1 MRLRLILSF
10 IGVVLVAILSTVL
23 IVYIN
28 TPAQVQ
34 SFMMQGTM
42 QGLDKLAADL
52 ESYYQTQGSWQGVES
67 ILPAGGAGMMG
78 AGHGNGMMG
87 QRLILADNKTRILVD
102 SADNRIGENL
112 TASEMDASVVLKNKA
127 GKIIGYLLANGG
139 MGYSNAAQ
147 KPLITRLNQAALQAG
162 ALALMIAALLAI
174 VLAEGVIRPV
184 RQLQKAAERVAK
196 GDWSQA
202 VPVKGRDELSDLA
215 SSFNAMVTSLRLSE
229 ERRRGMTADIA
240 HELRTPLAVQR
251 AHLEAL
257 QDGIYPMTPENL
269 QTVLDQNVLLERLV
283 DDLRTLALADAG
295 ELRLEPRAVN
305 VVEFLIG
312 MQERFRPSA
321 EEHQLTLTITENG
334 ECPPVM
340 ADPDRLTQIFT
351 NLVGNAIRYTPA
363 GGEIQMGVVCK
374 DGSIHFTVSD
384 NGPGI
389 PPEALANVFERFYRA
404 DKSRS
409 REDGGSGLGLAIAR
423 QLAIAQGGT
432 LTAENRPEGG
442 ARFTLILP
450 AADKA

>member
-10 IGVVLVAILSTVL
+10 VGVVLVAILSTVL
-23 IVYIN
+23 IVYLN

-34 SFMMQGTM
+34 SFMLQGTM
-42 QGLDKLAADL
+42 QGLDTLAADL
-52 ESYYQTQGSWQGVES
+52 EIYYQAQGSWQGVES
-67 ILPAGGAGMMG
+67 ILHSGGAGMQG

-87 QRLILADNKTRILVD
+87 QRLILADNEGQILVD
-102 SADNRIGENL
+102 TTGNRSGDTL
-112 TASEMDASVVLKNKA
+112 TASEQDASVQLKNKA

-147 KPLITRLNQAALQAG
+147 KPLITRLNQAAVQAG
-162 ALALMIAALLAI
+162 ALALVIATLLAI
-174 VLAEGVIRPV
+174 LLAEGVIRPV
-184 RQLQKAAERVAK
+184 RQLRTAAERVAK

-215 SSFNAMVTSLRLSE
+215 SSFNAMVNSLRLSE

-305 VVEFLIG
+305 VAEFLIG
-312 MQERFRPSA
+312 MQERFRPSV
-321 EEHQLTLTITENG
+321 EEQKLIFSSNING
-334 ECPPVM
+334 ECPPVL
-340 ADPDRLTQIFT
+340 ADPDRLAQIFT
-351 NLVGNAIRYTPA
+351 NLVGNAIHYTPA
-363 GGEIQMGVVCK
+363 GGEIQMEAACQ
-374 DGSIHFTVSD
+374 DDLIHFTISD

-389 PPEALANVFERFYRA
+389 PPEALASVFERFYRA

-409 REDGGSGLGLAIAR
+409 REDGGSGLGLAITR
-423 QLAIAQGGT
+423 QLAVAQGGT

-450 AADKA
+450 VALKA